1 MNEAI
6 SRPKDAAAGAD
17 EDGRAEV
24 AIMWFRRD
32 LRVDD
37 NPALAAALKY
47 AKHVVSLLE
56 AETRK
61 KALFA
66 LLRPAPALARPRP
79 PPRARAPR

>member
-1 MNEAI
+1 MAAEEAS
-6 SRPKDAAAGAD
+6 SRPVLAAPGAE

-47 AKHVVSLLE
+47 AKHVVSFLLLF
-56 AETRK
+56 
-61 KALFA
+61 LFA
-66 LLRPAPALARPRP
+66 PLLSLSLL
-79 PPRARAPR
+79 PPRRGSPAG